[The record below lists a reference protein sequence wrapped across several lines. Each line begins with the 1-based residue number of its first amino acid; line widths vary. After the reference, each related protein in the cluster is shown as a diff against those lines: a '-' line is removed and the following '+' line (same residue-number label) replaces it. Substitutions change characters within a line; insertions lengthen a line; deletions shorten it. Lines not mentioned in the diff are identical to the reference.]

1 MRVAEPAARADSG
14 AAGDTA
20 PAAGRFPLGLALMLG
35 AALMINYVDRG
46 TISTA
51 APLIKREFGLDALQ
65 MGLLLSAFFTTYVL
79 SQPFMGILVDRLG
92 AARVLAAGF
101 TVWSVG
107 TFLTGLSS
115 GIASLVAL
123 RLVMGAG
130 ESVCYP
136 SGFALI
142 SRRVQHQHRARAT
155 ALMQL
160 GSVVGP
166 ALGTFIG
173 GWVMIRYGWR
183 SMFMALGLA
192 SLLWLIPWSGQLRAR
207 APVAAAAARA
217 AGPRWID
224 IVRQRALWGTVLGN
238 FCSNYAFYFVFTSV
252 PLYLVEERGLSLGAM
267 TNVQSLI
274 FVMDSGSILATGWL
288 IDWWIRRGATPSLAY
303 KTALSLSAAGVGVCL
318 LSLSGAGA
326 LAGAALLLALGLADG
341 LNSPSVGALTQR
353 FAGPLATGRW
363 MGTQNAI
370 SNTAGFLAPSVTGYL
385 VKHNGGHYTVALWI
399 TGGVALLGLVAWFF
413 AVPPVEPVDWSRPRA
428 TRIAARAPGP

>member
-1 MRVAEPAARADSG
+1 MGPEERPGG
-14 AAGDTA
+14 ASSRLPFA
-20 PAAGRFPLGLALMLG
+20 LASLLG
-35 AALMINYVDRG
+35 AALLINYVDRG

-51 APLIKREFGLDALQ
+51 APLIKSEFGLDALQ

-79 SQPFMGILVDRLG
+79 SQPFVGVLVDRLG

-101 TVWSVG
+101 TVWSFG

-115 GIASLVAL
+115 GIAALVAL

-142 SRRVQHQHRARAT
+142 SQRVEHRHRARAT

-160 GSVVGP
+160 GSVIGP
-166 ALGTFIG
+166 ALGTYVG
-173 GWVMIRYGWR
+173 GLVMIRYGWR
-183 SMFMALGLA
+183 AMFMALGLA
-192 SLLWLIPWSGQLRAR
+192 SLLWLIPWSSQLRVPPPPR
-207 APVAAAAARA
+207 ASAA
-217 AGPRWID
+217 AGPRWVD
-224 IVRQRALWGTVLGN
+224 VVRQRALWGTVLGN
-238 FCSNYAFYFVFTSV
+238 FCSNYGFYFVFTWV
-252 PLYLVEERGLSLGAM
+252 PLYLVEERGLSLAAM
-267 TNVQSLI
+267 TRVQSWI
-274 FVMDSGSILATGWL
+274 FVMDAVSVLATGWL

-318 LSLSGAGA
+318 IALSGAGA
-326 LAGAALLLALGLADG
+326 AAGAALLLATGLADG

-370 SNTAGFLAPSVTGYL
+370 SNTAGILAPSVTGYL
-385 VKHNGGHYTVALWI
+385 VKHDGGHYTLALWV
-399 TGGVALLGLVAWFF
+399 TGAVALLGLLAWFVV
-413 AVPPVEPVDWSRPRA
+413 VPRVEPVDFRRSP
-428 TRIAARAPGP
+428 APAPDP

>member
-1 MRVAEPAARADSG
+1 MSSPQESAG
-14 AAGDTA
+14 AHS
-20 PAAGRFPLGLALMLG
+20 RFPLALALLLG

-51 APLIKREFGLDALQ
+51 APLIKAEFALDPVE
-65 MGLLLSAFFTTYVL
+65 MGWLLSAFFVTYVL
-79 SQPFMGILVDRLG
+79 SQPLVGILVDRLG

-115 GIASLVAL
+115 GITALVAL

-142 SRRVQHQHRARAT
+142 ARRVANEQRARAT
-155 ALMQL
+155 AIMQF

-166 ALGTFIG
+166 ALGTFVG
-173 GWVMIRYGWR
+173 GLVMIRYGWR
-183 SMFMALGLA
+183 TMFMVLGLA
-192 SLLWLIPWSGQLRAR
+192 SLLWLIPWSGQLRLK
-207 APVAAAAARA
+207 PPAALAEAVA

-224 IVRQRALWGTVLGN
+224 IVSQRALWGTVLGN

-252 PLYLVEERGLSLGAM
+252 PLYLVEERGLSLTSM
-267 TNVQSLI
+267 THVQSMI
-274 FVMDSGSILATGWL
+274 FVMDSVSILATGWL
-288 IDWWIRRGATPSLAY
+288 IDRWVRRGGAPSLAY

-318 LSLSGAGA
+318 LCLSGTGA
-326 LAGAALLLALGLADG
+326 TTGAALLLATGLGDG
-341 LNSPSVGALTQR
+341 LNAPSVGALTQR

-363 MGTQNAI
+363 MGAQNAM

-385 VKHNGGHYTVALWI
+385 VKYNGGHYSVALWV
-399 TGGVALLGLVAWFF
+399 TGAIALLGLLAWLVL
-413 AVPPVEPVDWSRPRA
+413 VPEVEPVDWSRMRA
-428 TRIAARAPGP
+428 TGSPAPVPDPQ